1 MNVMHAG
8 VEMLREELKSDA
20 VRGGNLCVITDLLD
34 DIYAA
39 SESAISVLN
48 DLLNYEH
55 LDAGI

>member
-20 VRGGNLCVITDLLD
+20 VRGGNLCVIKDLLD